1 MHNDPMDKQA
11 IVTQLH
17 ALQADDAKRS
27 NAARLR
33 DVFPEVERT
42 LASGV
47 TRMEVIK
54 ALKENNIVFTLN
66 GFDSTMARIRR
77 QRGKT
82 AAPAA
87 APGPARRVV
96 EHTAG
101 QGSAEHKSHDP
112 ASIDTIISTRPDLGQ
127 LAKLG
132 KRK

>member
-1 MHNDPMDKQA
+1 MHNDAMDKHA
-11 IVTQLH
+11 IANQLN

-33 DVFPEVERT
+33 DIYPDVEKT

-54 ALKENNIVFTLN
+54 ALKANNIVFTLN
-66 GFDSTMARIRR
+66 GFDSTMARIRK
-77 QRGKT
+77 QRGGSGLPGARET
-82 AAPAA
+82 ASSAA
-87 APGPARRVV
+87 IQTIWQGR
-96 EHTAG
+96 G
-101 QGSAEHKSHDP
+101 QVQAHDP
-112 ASIDTIISTRPDLGQ
+112 ASIDQIIGTPPDLAQ